1 MDKEIISDDN
11 FDFQKAVEE
20 SLVEYHENTIIKA
33 KVQQIVN
40 DTVFLN
46 FGYKAEAKL
55 LTSEF
60 TKLPKIGDEIEVYL
74 VRLEGWNG
82 EPIVSKKKVENIKD
96 KLELRKIKNEDK
108 FIKGPVTE
116 VNKSGAFVT
125 FKSLTGYIPMHMF
138 DLETVNLEEFK
149 NKEIGFYVEKIIEP
163 SSDQDKSRKPQKEEF
178 LGNRKRYV
186 INSKRHNKDIFF
198 DEKQPGDIVEGV
210 VKNITDFGA
219 FIDIDGVD
227 ALLRFKDISWYRFN
241 NINDVLK
248 EDQKVKVIILNVNK
262 SKRKCSVGLKQLQED
277 PWYKFVKEFKV
288 DQVVVGSVVTIMP
301 YGAFIRVIEG
311 VEGLLHISDMSWLKK
326 INNPS
331 ELVKVG
337 QNLELKIIK
346 IDEEN
351 KKISLSL
358 KHLLDNPWEKA
369 KEKYKVGTNIKG
381 KIKDITSFGCFI
393 ELEEGIDALLHIDD
407 VSWIDTIKNP
417 NDYFKIGQEIE
428 AVVINC
434 EAEKTKIKVG
444 IKQLENDPWKTLKDK
459 YTKGDIIKCKIIEV
473 DDTKGVFVEVIDKLK
488 SLIPINH
495 LGIEKKYDLMTNLR
509 NDFKV
514 GDEIEVLITLI
525 DFKTRKINLSLKDL
539 MKLKEREHV
548 KEFLHDAD
556 EDSVYT
562 LSDSINLKNKKK

>member
-1 MDKEIISDDN
+1 MDKDIISDEN
-11 FDFQKAVEE
+11 FDFKKAFEE
-20 SLVEYHENTIIKA
+20 SLVEYHENTVIKA
-33 KVQQIVN
+33 KVEQIVN
-40 DTVFLN
+40 DTIFLN

-74 VRLEGWNG
+74 VRLEGRNG
-82 EPIVSKKKVENIKD
+82 EPIVSKKRVENIKD
-96 KLELRKIKNEDK
+96 KMELRKIKSEDK
-108 FIKGPVTE
+108 FIKGMVTD

-125 FKSLTGYIPMHMF
+125 FKSLTGFIPLYIF
-138 DLETVNLEEFK
+138 DITQVNLEDFK
-149 NKEIGFYVEKIIEP
+149 NKEIGYYVEKVIEP
-163 SSDQDKSRKPQKEEF
+163 SGDHDKNRKQKEEF
-178 LGNRKRYV
+178 IGNRKRYV
-186 INSKRHNKDIFF
+186 INSKRYNKDIFF
-198 DEKQPGDIVEGV
+198 DEKQPGDVVEGV

-248 EDQKVKVIILNVNK
+248 ENQKVKVVILNVNK
-262 SKRKCSVGLKQLQED
+262 SKKKCSVGLKQLQED
-277 PWYKFVKEFKV
+277 PWNKFANEYKV
-288 DQVVVGSVVTIMP
+288 DDVIVGNVVSLMP
-301 YGAFIRVIEG
+301 YGAFIRIIEG
-311 VEGLLHISDMSWLKK
+311 VEGLLHISDMSWIKK

-331 ELVKVG
+331 ELLKVG

-346 IDEEN
+346 IDQEN

-369 KEKYKVGTNIKG
+369 KDKYKVGTKIKG

-407 VSWIDTIKNP
+407 VSWIETIKNP
-417 NDYFKIGQEIE
+417 NDYFKIDQEIE

-434 EAEKTKIKVG
+434 DAEKTKIKVG
-444 IKQLENDPWKTLKDK
+444 IKQLEEDPWKILKDK
-459 YTKGDIIKCKIIEV
+459 YNKGDIIKCKILEV

-495 LGIEKKYDLMTNLR
+495 LGIEKKYDINVNLR

-525 DFKTRKINLSLKDL
+525 DYKTRKINLSLKDL

-548 KEFLHDAD
+548 KEFLHDAN